1 MKKTYITPSALCRYI
16 TPLTVLCTS
25 PSTPTISGGV
35 VTLGMVAVRPSVPCS
50 DICHPSLTLIPLSL
64 P

>member
-25 PSTPTISGGV
+25 PSTPTISGG
-35 VTLGMVAVRPSVPCS
+35 GGGDPWNGGRAPQRSVF
-50 DICHPSLTLIPLSL
+50 
-64 P
+64 